1 MVNKFQEIPSCPKCS
16 NTNISFIGKVVKGY
30 NLECTLKCIKC
41 NSLYRKNINL
51 KTLRWRNSK

>member
-16 NTNISFIGKVVKGY
+16 NTNISFIGKVDKGDS
-30 NLECTLKCIKC
+30 LECTLKCIKC
-41 NSLYRKNINL
+41 SSLYKKSINL